1 MIDSAVHFSTS
12 FYLMEFILI
21 VLGSILYI
29 RVTGC
34 YIRRHLVAFCQAQYT
49 RCLYAAN
56 RLHVCNFP
64 QTMLVN
70 HFYPFNF
77 HVGLVLQWLRQTNKE
92 FTFVEHVTTK
102 LAIFMSFFLI
112 WYLISIIWYIY
123 QLLAGQMTPTHC
135 CSLTIIQNVECFRDK
150 NCASEK
156 PNLGAIRGCLPA
168 FRSQISP
175 T

>member
-1 MIDSAVHFSTS
+1 MIDSAVHFLSS

-112 WYLISIIWYIY
+112 WYIY